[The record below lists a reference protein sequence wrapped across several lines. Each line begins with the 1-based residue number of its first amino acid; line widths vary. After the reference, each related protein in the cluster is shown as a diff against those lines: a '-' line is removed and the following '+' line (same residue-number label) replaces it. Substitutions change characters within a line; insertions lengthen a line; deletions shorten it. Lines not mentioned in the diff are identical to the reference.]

1 MRGFRFRLITLS
13 FFHFFILSFFLVQAI
28 AQENKKP
35 KFAVF
40 YKNMV
45 GTEAARQDFTQQDGT
60 GGWAP
65 GHTYYGHKD
74 LSQIDYISRYASCT
88 DFGLSETSLM
98 LMQGEVKDIAITF
111 TPAEAVKQYV
121 DRTIR
126 STNNRVATAERV
138 GGDHIRITAI
148 GTGTCQLILHH
159 EEAGDKEITVSVRQ
173 SEDYADHAADSICSL
188 MTLDEKL
195 KLIGG
200 TSWMYTNAIDRL
212 DIPRMRM
219 CDGPNGVGGGT
230 WGPGKS
236 TAYPAD
242 VLLAATWNR
251 DLARQVG
258 RQIGRDCRARGINII
273 LGPAVNIYRAP
284 LCGRNFE
291 YMGEDP
297 YLAAQTSTNYI
308 IGVQGQGVSA
318 TIKHFMGNNSSYDR
332 DHISNDMD
340 ERTMNEIY
348 LPAFKSA
355 VQVAGTGCVMSSY
368 NLLNGIYTTHNY
380 DLLTTH
386 LRDRWGFKGIL
397 MSDWGST
404 HDGLQAALAGLDLE
418 MASADNMNPDAMK
431 QFLAEGKITEETI
444 NKKVRHI
451 LHTMYRFGFKTK
463 SSNDSSIPL
472 DDPES
477 DLTALQVAR
486 EGMVLLKNK
495 ADILPIDP
503 QKYKHIVV
511 TGKNAS
517 GFVRGGG
524 SSSVDPMHY
533 VSMIDGIRAIGQ
545 QLGVE
550 VDYKDQLDF
559 LPAIMFASDDLSQ
572 GGFRAE
578 YFAGIDLSG
587 SPVATR
593 IETKINYNWS
603 GMAPEV
609 GGLGTDNFS
618 VRWTAT
624 MSSPTSTNY
633 QFQLGGDDAYRLYID
648 DALVIDQWTPSAYHY
663 NTVTRRLTAGRKYK
677 VVVEY
682 FQKGGDARV
691 DFTWKK
697 QGNTK
702 DYLAE
707 YLADADLVVAC
718 FGMNSIAEGEGHD
731 RPFELDADDQAML
744 ASIKKSG
751 KPVVGFVNAGGN
763 IGMTSWEPQMDGLFW
778 AFYAGQ
784 NAGTAAGELL
794 FGLANP
800 SGHLPMTF
808 ERRWEENPV
817 YNNYHDPD
825 GDKHVE
831 YKEGIFVGYRGYD
844 KLNREV
850 QYPFGY
856 GLSYTTFDISGMKV
870 SEPNADGSLDV
881 TCTLTNTGTRDGAG
895 LVQLYV
901 GKTSESPVER
911 PLKELKN
918 YAKTMLKAGE
928 QAEVTLRLP
937 KDAFTYYSTDAHD
950 FVYDPGTYN
959 IMLGFSSRDIKQE
972 ASVTMP

>member
-1 MRGFRFRLITLS
+1 MKKLLS
-13 FFHFFILSFFLVQAI
+13 LLMSACIVQAM
-28 AQENKKP
+28 AQDATKP

-40 YKNMV
+40 YRNMV
-45 GTEAARQDFTQQDGT
+45 GTEASQQDFKQQDNT
-60 GGWAP
+60 DGWAP

-74 LSQIDYISRYASCT
+74 LSQIDHISRYIACT
-88 DFGLSETSLM
+88 DFSAAEPTPVLT
-98 LMQGEVKDIAITF
+98 QGEVKDIALTF

-121 DRTIR
+121 NRNVG
-126 STNNRVATAERV
+126 STNNRVATAERI
-138 GGDHIRITAI
+138 GGNRIRVTAI
-148 GTGTCQLILHH
+148 GTGTCQIVLHH
-159 EEAGDKEITVSVRQ
+159 EEAGDREITVSVRQ
-173 SEDYADHAADSICSL
+173 DEAYADRSADSICNL

-200 TSWMYTNAIDRL
+200 TGWFYTNAIERL

-219 CDGPNGVGGGT
+219 CDGPIGVGGGS

-251 DLARQVG
+251 DLAKQMG
-258 RQIGRDCRARGINII
+258 SQLGRDCRARGINII

-308 IGVQGQGVSA
+308 IGVQNQGVSA

-348 LPAFKSA
+348 LPTFKSA

-418 MASADNMNPDAMK
+418 MASADNMSAANMK
-431 QFLAEGKITEETI
+431 QYLAEGKITEETI

-451 LHTMYRFGFKTK
+451 LHTMYRFGFNTPTG
-463 SSNDSSIPL
+463 NDSSIPL

-477 DLTALQVAR
+477 DRTALQVAR

-503 QKYKHIVV
+503 MKYKHIVV

-517 GFVRGGG
+517 GYVRGGG
-524 SSSVDPMHY
+524 SSGVDPMHY
-533 VSMIDGIRAIGQ
+533 VSMRDGIEAVGT
-545 QLGVE
+545 QLGVK

-559 LPAIMFASDDLSQ
+559 LPAIMFTGEDLATP
-572 GGFRAE
+572 GFMAE
-578 YFAGIDLSG
+578 YFNNADLSG
-587 SPVATR
+587 SPVDTR

-609 GGLGTDNFS
+609 EGLGTSNFS
-618 VRWTAT
+618 ARWTAY
-624 MSSPTSTNY
+624 MCSPTTTSYN
-633 QFQLGGDDAYRLYID
+633 FQLGGDDAYRLYID
-648 DALVIDQWTPSAYHY
+648 DELVIDQWKPSAYHY
-663 NTVTRRLTAGRKYK
+663 NTLSRRLTAQKTYK

-682 FQKGGDARV
+682 YQQGGDARV

-697 QGNTK
+697 VGDTK

-731 RPFELDADDQAML
+731 RPFDLDSEDQAML
-744 ASIKKSG
+744 ASIKKSR
-751 KPVVGFVNAGGN
+751 KPVVGFVNAGGS

-784 NAGTAAGELL
+784 NAGTAAAELL
-794 FGLANP
+794 FGLQNP

-844 KLNREV
+844 KLKRQV

-856 GLSYTTFDISGMKV
+856 GLSYTTFELSDMKV
-870 SEPNADGSLDV
+870 GEPNEDGSIDV
-881 TCTLTNTGTRDGAG
+881 TCTLSNTGTRDGAQV
-895 LVQLYV
+895 VQLYV

-911 PLKELKN
+911 PVKELKN
-918 YAKTMLKAGE
+918 YAKTSLKAGE
-928 QAEVTLRLP
+928 TKEVTLRLP
-937 KDAFTYYSTDAHD
+937 KDAFTYYSTDEHD

>member
-1 MRGFRFRLITLS
+1 MNNYTFRL
-13 FFHFFILSFFLVQAI
+13 FACPFFFILSFFPNQAL
-28 AQENKKP
+28 AEENAKP

-40 YKNMV
+40 YRNMV
-45 GTEAARQDFTQQDGT
+45 GTETSRQDFTQQDDA
-60 GGWAP
+60 GGWTP

-74 LSQIDYISRYASCT
+74 LRQIDYISRYVACT
-88 DFGLSETSLM
+88 DFGAADATSVLT
-98 LMQGEVKDIAITF
+98 QGEVKDIDLIF

-121 DRTIR
+121 DRNIR
-126 STNNRVATAERV
+126 STNNRVATAERI
-138 GGDHIRITAI
+138 GGNRIRVTAV
-148 GTGTCQLILHH
+148 GTGTCQLVLHH
-159 EEAGDKEITVSVRQ
+159 EEAGDREITVSVRQ
-173 SEDYADHAADSICSL
+173 DEAYAERSADSICNL

-200 TSWMYTNAIDRL
+200 TGWFYTNAIERL

-219 CDGPNGVGGGT
+219 CDGPIGVGGGS

-251 DLARQVG
+251 DLAWQMG
-258 RQIGRDCRARGINII
+258 SQLGRDCRARGINII

-297 YLAAQTSTNYI
+297 YLTAQTSTNYI

-418 MASADNMNPDAMK
+418 MASADNMNPTAMK
-431 QFLAEGKITEETI
+431 QFLSEGKITEETI
-444 NKKVRHI
+444 DKKVRHI
-451 LHTMYRFGFKTK
+451 LHTMYKFGFNTQV
-463 SSNDSSIPL
+463 SGDTSIPL

-477 DLTALQVAR
+477 DQTALQVAR
-486 EGMVLLKNK
+486 EGIVLLKNK
-495 ADILPIDP
+495 NNILPIDP
-503 QKYKHIVV
+503 TQYKHIVV

-517 GFVRGGG
+517 GYVRGGG
-524 SSSVDPMHY
+524 SSGVDPIHY
-533 VSMIDGIRAIGQ
+533 VSMTDGIETVAEQ
-545 QLGVE
+545 FGVE

-559 LPAIMFASDDLSQ
+559 LPAIMFVSDDLSQ

-578 YFAGIDLSG
+578 YFKNIDLSG

-609 GGLGTDNFS
+609 GGLGTDDFS

-624 MSSPTSTNY
+624 MCSPTSTNY
-633 QFQLGGDDAYRLYID
+633 QFKLGGDDAYRLYID
-648 DALVIDQWTPSAYHY
+648 DELVIDQWTPSAYHSS
-663 NTVTRRLTAGRKYK
+663 TLSRRLTAGRKYK

-682 FQKGGDARV
+682 YQKGGDARI

-697 QGNTK
+697 ANDTK

-707 YLADADLVVAC
+707 YLANADLVVAC
-718 FGMNSIAEGEGHD
+718 FGMNSIVEGEGHD
-731 RPFELDADDQAML
+731 RPFDLDAEDQAML

-751 KPVVGFVNAGGN
+751 KPVIGFVNAGGS
-763 IGMTSWEPQMDGLFW
+763 IGMTSWEPQMDGIFW
-778 AFYAGQ
+778 TFYAGQ
-784 NAGTAAGELL
+784 NAGTAAAELL

-856 GLSYTTFDISGMKV
+856 GLSYTTFEISDMRVGK
-870 SEPNADGSLDV
+870 PNEDGSIDV
-881 TCTLTNTGTRDGAG
+881 TYTLTNTGSRDGAQV
-895 LVQLYV
+895 VQLYV

-911 PLKELKN
+911 PIKELKN
-918 YAKTMLKAGE
+918 YAKTTLKAGE
-928 QAEVTLRLP
+928 AKEVSLNLP
-937 KDAFTYYSTDAHD
+937 KDVFTYYSTAEHD
-950 FVYDPGTYN
+950 FVYDAGTYN

-972 ASVTMP
+972 VSVTMP

>member
-1 MRGFRFRLITLS
+1 MAGLMLFSCTL
-13 FFHFFILSFFLVQAI
+13 HLM
-28 AQENKKP
+28 AQESAKP

-40 YKNMV
+40 YRNMV
-45 GTEAARQDFTQQDGT
+45 GTETVRQDFTKQEDADE
-60 GGWAP
+60 WAP

-74 LSQIDYISRYASCT
+74 LSQIDYISRYVAVT
-88 DFGLSETSLM
+88 DFSPAESAVVMDG
-98 LMQGEVKDIAITF
+98 GEVKDVELTF
-111 TPAEAVKQYV
+111 TPNDAVKKHIGRDV
-121 DRTIR
+121 I

-138 GGDHIRITAI
+138 GGDHVRITAI
-148 GTGTCQLILHH
+148 GAGTCKIILHH
-159 EEAGDKEITVSVRQ
+159 EEAGDRELTVNVRLNEAYVER
-173 SEDYADHAADSICSL
+173 SADSICNL

-200 TSWMYTNAIDRL
+200 TGWFYTNAIPRL
-212 DIPRMRM
+212 DIPQMRM
-219 CDGPNGVGGGT
+219 CDGPIGVGGGS

-251 DLARQVG
+251 DLAKQMG
-258 RQIGRDCRARGINII
+258 SQLGRDCRARGINII

-308 IGVQGQGVSA
+308 IGVQSQGVSA

-348 LPAFKSA
+348 LPTFKSA

-418 MASADNMNPDAMK
+418 MASADKMSAANMK
-431 QFLAEGKITEETI
+431 QYLADGSITEETI

-451 LHTMYRFGFKTK
+451 LHTMYKFGFNTPTGR
-463 SSNDSSIPL
+463 DVSIPL

-477 DLTALQVAR
+477 DQTALQVAR
-486 EGMVLLKNK
+486 EGIVLLKNK
-495 ADILPIDP
+495 NDILPIDP
-503 QKYKHIVV
+503 TLYKHIVV

-517 GFVRGGG
+517 GYVRGGG
-524 SSSVDPMHY
+524 SSGVDPIHY
-533 VSMIDGIRAIGQ
+533 VSMIDGIKAVAEQ
-545 QLGVE
+545 FGVE

-559 LPAIMFASDDLSQ
+559 MPAIMFTSDGLDEN
-572 GGFRAE
+572 GFKAE
-578 YFAGIDLSG
+578 YFNNTNLSG
-587 SPVATR
+587 TP
-593 IETKINYNWS
+593 IETRTEKKINYNWS
-603 GMAPEV
+603 GMAPDVE
-609 GGLGTDNFS
+609 GLGTSNFS
-618 VRWTAT
+618 ARWTAV
-624 MSSPTSTNY
+624 MSSPTNTNY
-633 QFQLGGDDAYRLYID
+633 EFKLGGDDAYRLYID
-648 DALVIDQWTPSAYHY
+648 DELVIDQWNPSAYHS
-663 NTVTRRLTAGRKYK
+663 NTITRRLTAGTSYK

-682 FQKGGDARV
+682 YQEGGDARV
-691 DFTWKK
+691 DFTWKRV
-697 QGNTK
+697 GDTK
-702 DYLAE
+702 DYLSE
-707 YLADADLVVAC
+707 YLANADLVVAC

-731 RPFELDADDQAML
+731 RPFDLDSEDQAML
-744 ASIKKSG
+744 ASIKKSR
-751 KPVVGFVNAGGN
+751 KPVVGFVNAGGS
-763 IGMTSWEPQMDGLFW
+763 IGMTSWESQMNGLFW

-794 FGLANP
+794 FGLENP

-844 KLNREV
+844 KLNRQV

-856 GLSYTTFDISGMKV
+856 GLSYTTFELSNMQVG
-870 SEPNADGSLDV
+870 EPNEDGSIDV
-881 TCTLTNTGTRDGAG
+881 TYTLTNTGSRDGAQV
-895 LVQLYV
+895 VQLYV

-911 PLKELKN
+911 PIKELKN
-918 YAKTMLKAGE
+918 YAKTTLKAGE
-928 QAEVTLRLP
+928 AKEVTLNLP
-937 KDAFTYYSTDAHD
+937 KDAFTYYSTDEHD
-950 FVYDPGTYN
+950 FVYDAGTYN

>member
-1 MRGFRFRLITLS
+1 MRKFLS
-13 FFHFFILSFFLVQAI
+13 LLMSACLVQAV
-28 AQENKKP
+28 AQETTKP
-35 KFAVF
+35 KFAT
-40 YKNMV
+40 YYRNMV
-45 GTEAARQDFTQQDGT
+45 GTEAVRQEFTQQDGT
-60 GGWAP
+60 DGWAP

-74 LSQIDYISRYASCT
+74 LSQIDYISRYVTCRDFGASEASCV
-88 DFGLSETSLM
+88 
-98 LMQGEVKDIAITF
+98 LMQGEVCDIDLTF
-111 TPAEAVKQYV
+111 TPADAVKQYV
-121 DRTIR
+121 DRSIL

-138 GGDHIRITAI
+138 GGNRVRVTAV
-148 GTGTCQLILHH
+148 GPGTCQIILHH
-159 EEAGDKEITVSVRQ
+159 EEAGDREITVNVRQ
-173 SEDYADHAADSICSL
+173 SEAYAERCADSICNL

-200 TSWMYTNAIDRL
+200 TNWYYTNGVDRL

-219 CDGPNGVGGGT
+219 CDGPVGVGGGSQ
-230 WGPGKS
+230 GPGKS
-236 TAYPAD
+236 TAYPAG

-251 DLARQVG
+251 ELAQQMG
-258 RQIGRDCRARGINII
+258 KQIGRDSRARGINII

-297 YLAAQTSTNYI
+297 FLAAQTSTNYI

-355 VQVAGTGCVMSSY
+355 VQVAETGCIMSSY

-418 MASADNMNPDAMK
+418 MASADNMNATAMK
-431 QFLAEGKITEETI
+431 QFLSEGKITEETI

-451 LHTMYRFGFKTK
+451 LHTMYKFGFNTQTGR
-463 SSNDSSIPL
+463 DSSIPL

-495 ADILPIDP
+495 DGILPIDP
-503 QKYKHIVV
+503 AKYKHIVV

-524 SSSVDPMHY
+524 SSGVDPIHY
-533 VSMIDGIRAIGQ
+533 VSMIDGIQAIGQ

-559 LPAIMFASDDLSQ
+559 LPAIMFTSDDLAQ

-578 YFAGIDLSG
+578 YFNSIDLSG
-587 SPVATR
+587 APVATR
-593 IETKINYNWS
+593 IEKKINYNWG

-609 GGLGTDNFS
+609 GGLKTENYS
-618 VRWTAT
+618 IRWTAT
-624 MSSPTSTNY
+624 MCSPTSTSY

-648 DALVIDQWTPSAYHY
+648 DELVIDQWEPRAYHY
-663 NTVTRRLTAGRKYK
+663 STLTRRLTADRKYK

-682 FQKGGDARV
+682 YQKGGDARV

-697 QGNTK
+697 PTDTK

-707 YLADADLVVAC
+707 YLAGADLVVAC
-718 FGMNSIAEGEGHD
+718 FGMNSIVEGEGHD
-731 RPFELDADDQAML
+731 RPFDLDAEDLAML

-751 KPVVGFVNAGGN
+751 KPVIGFVNGGGS
-763 IGMTSWEPQMDGLFW
+763 IGMTAWEPQMNGLFW
-778 AFYAGQ
+778 SFYAGQ
-784 NAGTAAGELL
+784 NAGTAGAELL

-808 ERRWEENPV
+808 ERRWEDNPT

-825 GDKHVE
+825 GDKHVK

-844 KLNREV
+844 KLKREV

-856 GLSYTTFDISGMKV
+856 GLSYTTFELTNMKV
-870 SEPNADGSLDV
+870 GEVNADGSVDV
-881 TCTLTNTGTRDGAG
+881 TCTLKNTGSRDGAEV
-895 LVQLYV
+895 VQLYV
-901 GKTSESPVER
+901 GKTSTSPVER

-918 YAKTMLKAGE
+918 YAKVQLKAGE
-928 QAEVTLRLP
+928 QTDVTLRLP
-937 KDAFTYYSTDAHD
+937 KDAFTYYSTEAHD

-972 ASVTMP
+972 TSVTMP